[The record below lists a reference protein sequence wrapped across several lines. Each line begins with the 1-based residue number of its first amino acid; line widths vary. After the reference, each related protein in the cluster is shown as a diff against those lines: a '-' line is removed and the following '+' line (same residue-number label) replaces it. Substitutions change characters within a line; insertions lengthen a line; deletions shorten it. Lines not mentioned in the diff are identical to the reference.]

1 MAWNERTKRRLKLR
15 NLDILLAV
23 AETGSMGKAAKRL
36 NTSQPAIYKAV
47 GELENG
53 IGVRL
58 VDRSRRGIDL
68 TPYGQAL
75 LKRGVAVF
83 DELRQGVEDIA
94 YLSDPTAGTVRV
106 GATDRVAAA
115 IAVPVID
122 GLSRQYPR
130 MQFHVVTGESAQIV
144 AALDA
149 RSIEFV
155 IHRLPPRASDEHS
168 NETLFR
174 DDLVVVTGSK
184 NPLTRRRRIAL
195 ADLINEPWVL
205 VPPESYPGS
214 WHMDVFRASG
224 LQPPRLTVEAPSFTV
239 RNELLATQRFVTVTT
254 RFSLLLPRRR
264 PDLTALPV
272 KLQAPQQELGIVT
285 LKNRSL
291 SPAAQVFIER
301 VRELVKPLAKT
312 QASASVNRQ

>member
-36 NTSQPAIYKAV
+36 NTSQPAISKAV

-68 TPYGQAL
+68 TLYGQAL

-83 DELRQGVEDIA
+83 DELRQGIEDIA

-106 GATDRVAAA
+106 GATDRVASA
-115 IAVPVID
+115 IVVPVIER
-122 GLSRQYPR
+122 LSRQYPR
-130 MQFHVVTGESAQIV
+130 MQFHVVTGESAQII

-155 IHRLPPRASDEHS
+155 IHRLPPGASDEHS
-168 NETLFR
+168 GEILFR

-184 NPLTRRRRIAL
+184 NPLARRRRIAL
-195 ADLINEPWVL
+195 ADLMNEPWVL
-205 VPPESYPGS
+205 VPTESYPGS
-214 WHMDVFRASG
+214 WHMDLFRASG
-224 LQPPRLTVEAPSFTV
+224 LQPPRLTVEALSFTV
-239 RNELLATQRFVTVTT
+239 RNELLATQRFITVTT
-254 RFSLLLPRRR
+254 RFSLLLPQCH
-264 PDLTALPV
+264 PELTALPV
-272 KLQAPQQELGIVT
+272 KLRAPPQEVGIVT

-291 SPAAQVFIER
+291 SPAAHVFIER
-301 VRELVKPLAKT
+301 VRELVKPLAKK
-312 QASASVNRQ
+312 QNRTNCTGQ